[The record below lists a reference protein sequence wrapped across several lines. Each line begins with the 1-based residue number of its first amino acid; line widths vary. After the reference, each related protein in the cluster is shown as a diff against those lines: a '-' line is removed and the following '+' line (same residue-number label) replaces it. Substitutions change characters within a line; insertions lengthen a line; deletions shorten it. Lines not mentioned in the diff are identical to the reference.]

1 LFQLESPLDTVAAAL
16 ALAREEGLVTIL
28 DPAPG
33 RRLDP
38 ALLAGVD
45 ILTPNESE
53 ALLLLGRPAA
63 RVTLAEAPEL
73 ARSLLAMGPRA
84 VVLKLGDLG
93 CFYSDGGAPIHVPA
107 FAVEARDATA
117 AGDTFNGALAV
128 ALAEGRG
135 IQAALRFACAAAA
148 LSVTRP
154 GAQSSIPTRAE
165 TESFLA
171 DRTAAPDLSVT
182 SPNTAMPLK

>member
-1 LFQLESPLDTVAAAL
+1 
-16 ALAREEGLVTIL
+16 
-28 DPAPG
+28 
-33 RRLDP
+33 
-38 ALLAGVD
+38 
-45 ILTPNESE
+45 
-53 ALLLLGRPAA
+53 
-63 RVTLAEAPEL
+63 
-73 ARSLLAMGPRA
+73 MGARA
-84 VVLKLGDLG
+84 VVLKLGNQG
-93 CFYSDGGAPIHVPA
+93 CFFADGRERIHAPA

-135 IQAALRFACAAAA
+135 MPAALRFACAAAA

-171 DRTAAPDLSVT
+171 DRPAAAGV
-182 SPNTAMPLK
+182 